1 MTAAYPKSASLGEHG
16 NGFSPAFRLCVIL
29 LHTVED
35 GQAVMAAESVHLPQQ
50 LNHSRSRPVLSGDGD
65 EVDEEVEV
73 VDGDEVEVMDDDEV
87 DEKVEVLDDD
97 EVGDEGEVMDDDEP
111 PLSCSASSSTS
122 SPLGQT

>member
-73 VDGDEVEVMDDDEV
+73 VDEKVEVVDEEVEVV
-87 DEKVEVLDDD
+87 DEKVEVVD
-97 EVGDEGEVMDDDEP
+97 EEVEVVDDDEP

>member
-73 VDGDEVEVMDDDEV
+73 VD
-87 DEKVEVLDDD
+87 EKVEVVD
-97 EVGDEGEVMDDDEP
+97 EEVEVVDDDEP

>member
-1 MTAAYPKSASLGEHG
+1 
-16 NGFSPAFRLCVIL
+16 
-29 LHTVED
+29 
-35 GQAVMAAESVHLPQQ
+35 MAAESVHLPQQ

-73 VDGDEVEVMDDDEV
+73 VDGDEVDEEVEVMDDDEV

>member
-16 NGFSPAFRLCVIL
+16 NGFSPAFRLCVVL

-73 VDGDEVEVMDDDEV
+73 VDGDEVDDE
-87 DEKVEVLDDD
+87 VEVLDDD
-97 EVGDEGEVMDDDEP
+97 EVGDEGEVMDGDEP